1 MTVENNVFPQSGDAD
16 FAENFAT
23 WLGRGNVTDYVE
35 TGLDFTVDYGA
46 SPPTVDVS
54 QGKAF
59 VVINE
64 ATISSNNETRLV
76 LDYVVTFAGTTG
88 VTLTDSEANNLVYL
102 NPNIGSND
110 SPSIEVET
118 SSGNAGASWLLIGEI
133 DTVADTSQKLNRNPD
148 ASFENLSV
156 RDSIDIPT
164 YSDFSEAD
172 ASESSTIYIDG
183 TGAPTKGLYV
193 HDGSGFISAG
203 VREIDELLDVDGIT
217 SVSANS
223 LGNRPAAGEQG
234 RLFIDESNNRIQLDT
249 GSAWVDIGTNSTNI
263 GAGDLGFDPATQT
276 ELDNH
281 AADSDIHHSRPVA
294 GNGIKDQ
301 SNNFNIEPSDFVGQ
315 FLNDNSDNIDVEIGF
330 GLENDGSGQIQ
341 FNEDASYT
349 FSAQQF
355 INNVLTMSDN
365 IDLGNNNLIDPN
377 QIQTS
382 GSGSD
387 VITFRDTNSASDI
400 LTLSEGGE
408 VGVTS
413 GDLTN
418 GSGTVI
424 YDQSSSHVPLSVLE
438 FDSVTVSAGDGLKSG
453 GTAALGSSVTLNI
466 EPNEFAGSGLVDDG
480 SDNLALSQDSITVSA
495 GDGLKSGGT
504 ASLGGSVTL
513 NLEPN
518 DFAGTFLSDDGTDNL
533 TVDIG
538 AGLSNDGAG
547 NIELTNDSVTVSAGD
562 GLKSGGTVALGG
574 SVSLDVEPDNFA
586 GTFLSDDG
594 ADNLTVNISD
604 GLENDGTGN
613 IRVDENFDFTFLST
627 IDFSSGLD
635 TQGDISDGGQTIWDA
650 SAQEVPDSALGSITN
665 STLSNSS
672 VTVSAGDGLKS
683 GGSVAL
689 GGSVTLDVEPSN
701 FAGTFLSDDGADNL
715 TVNISDGLE
724 NDGTG
729 NIRVD
734 ENFDFTFTTSIDF
747 NSGLDTQGDITDGT
761 QVIWDVSAQEIPD
774 SALGSIANSTL
785 SNSSITV
792 SAGDGLKS
800 GGNVSLGGSV
810 GLNVEPNDFAGA
822 FLSDDGADNLQ
833 VNDGTGLES
842 DGSDNLRVDEAY
854 DFTFTS
860 TVDFSSGFDT
870 QGDITDGTQTI
881 WDASIGEIPDSAIGS
896 IANSTLTNSGITIN
910 ANNGLKSGGSV
921 SLGSSVGLDV
931 EPTDF
936 AGAGLNDDGADNL
949 ELTENSVTITA
960 GTDLTTGGTVA
971 LGSSVTIDHADTST
985 QSNVAAG
992 AGAAVTDVDLDG
1004 NGHVTALGTT
1014 NFDSRYVTESGDT
1027 MSGDLSLGGNA
1038 LTGTT
1043 AIFSSGTMAFNTGGG
1058 GQENIVFQ
1066 DLSTSTPTRIM
1077 QLNEGSQDVQI
1088 RNGDLEVGN
1097 TSGGDI
1103 RASGEL
1109 TEGASL

>member
-35 TGLDFTVDYGA
+35 TGLDFTVNYGA

-59 VVINE
+59 LVIDE

-76 LDYVVTFAGTTG
+76 LDYAVTFAGTTG
-88 VTLTDSEANNLVYL
+88 VPLTDSEANNLVYL
-102 NPNIGSND
+102 NPNVGSND

-118 SSGNAGASWLLIGEI
+118 NSGNASASWLLIGEI
-133 DTVADTSQKLNRNPD
+133 DTVTDTSTKLNRNPD

-156 RDSIDIPT
+156 RDSIGIPT
-164 YSDFSEAD
+164 YSDFAQAD
-172 ASESSTIYIDG
+172 AAESSTIYIDG
-183 TGAPTKGLYV
+183 TGAPTKGIYV
-193 HDGSGFISAG
+193 HDGSSFISAG
-203 VREIDELLDVDGIT
+203 IREIDELLDVNGVTSIT
-217 SVSANS
+217 SDS
-223 LGNRPAAGEQG
+223 LSNRPAAGEHG
-234 RLFIDESNNRIQLDT
+234 RLFIDESNDRIQLDT
-249 GSAWVDIGTNSTNI
+249 GSVWVDIGTNSTNI
-263 GAGDLGFDPATQT
+263 GAGELGFDPATQT

-281 AADSDIHHSRPVA
+281 ASDTDIHHSRPVA

-301 SNNFNIEPSDFVGQ
+301 SNSFNIEPADFVGQ
-315 FLNDNSDNIDVEIGF
+315 FLNDNADNIDVQIGT

-365 IDLGNNNLIDPN
+365 IDLGDNNLIEPN

-387 VITFRDTNSASDI
+387 VITFRDTNATSDI
-400 LTLSEGGE
+400 LTLAEGGE
-408 VGVTS
+408 VAVTS

-424 YDQSSSHVPLSVLE
+424 YDQNSSHVPLSVLE

-453 GTAALGSSVTLNI
+453 GIASLGSSVTLNI
-466 EPNEFAGSGLVDDG
+466 EPNDFAGSGLVDDG

-513 NLEPN
+513 NVEPN
-518 DFAGTFLSDDGTDNL
+518 DFAGTFLSDDGTDDL
-533 TVDIG
+533 TVNIG
-538 AGLSNDGAG
+538 DGLSNDGTG
-547 NIELTNDSVTVSAGD
+547 TIELTNDSITVSAGD

-574 SVSLDVEPDNFA
+574 SVSLDVEPSNFA

-594 ADNLTVNISD
+594 ADNLDVNIGD
-604 GLENDGTGN
+604 GLESDGTGN
-613 IRVDENFDFTFLST
+613 IRVDENFDFTFLNT
-627 IDFSSGLD
+627 
-635 TQGDISDGGQTIWDA
+635 
-650 SAQEVPDSALGSITN
+650 
-665 STLSNSS
+665 
-672 VTVSAGDGLKS
+672 
-683 GGSVAL
+683 
-689 GGSVTLDVEPSN
+689 
-701 FAGTFLSDDGADNL
+701 
-715 TVNISDGLE
+715 
-724 NDGTG
+724 
-729 NIRVD
+729 
-734 ENFDFTFTTSIDF
+734 IDF

-761 QVIWDVSAQEIPD
+761 QVIWDVSAQEVPD
-774 SALGSIANSTL
+774 GALGTIANSTL

-800 GGNVSLGGSV
+800 GGSVSLGGSV
-810 GLNVEPNDFAGA
+810 GLNIEPNDFAGA
-822 FLSDDGADNLQ
+822 FLSDDGSDNLQ

-870 QGDITDGTQTI
+870 QGDISDGTQTI
-881 WDASIGEIPDSAIGS
+881 WDASIGEIPDSAMGS
-896 IANSTLTNSGITIN
+896 IANTTLTNDSI
-910 ANNGLKSGGSV
+910 
-921 SLGSSVGLDV
+921 
-931 EPTDF
+931 
-936 AGAGLNDDGADNL
+936 
-949 ELTENSVTITA
+949 TITA
-960 GTDLTTGGTVA
+960 GTDLTSGGTVA
-971 LGSSVTIDHADTST
+971 LGGSVTIDHADTST

-992 AGAAVTDVDLDG
+992 AGGAVTDVNVDG
-1004 NGHVTALGTT
+1004 NGHVTSLGTT

-1027 MSGDLSLGGNA
+1027 MAGDLTAPSFT
-1038 LTGTT
+1038 LTDADGDT
-1043 AIFSSGTMAFNTGGG
+1043 AQWSVSESGTSGNLEIGDG
-1058 GQENIVFQ
+1058 
-1066 DLSTSTPTRIM
+1066 TSTRV
-1077 QLNEGSQDVQI
+1077 DVD
-1088 RNGDLEVGN
+1088 NSGN
-1097 TSGGDI
+1097 I
-1103 RASGEL
+1103 RAEGEL